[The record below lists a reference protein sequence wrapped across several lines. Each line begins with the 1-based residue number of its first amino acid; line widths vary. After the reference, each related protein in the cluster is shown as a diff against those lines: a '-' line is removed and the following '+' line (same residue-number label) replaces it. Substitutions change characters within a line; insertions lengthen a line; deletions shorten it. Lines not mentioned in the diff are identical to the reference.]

1 MLHGSINHVSITVSD
16 LNEAMKFFG
25 PFLEFL
31 GYHSGEVIQDRNG
44 QHLTVNVNFANGT
57 AVNVWQAKPELA
69 AHRFQVYEVGL
80 HHLAFNTERHEQVDQ
95 VRELVTKLGAVILDG
110 PAEFPYGGPD
120 GWYAVYFLGPDRM
133 KFEVVHM
140 PAAEKRYKEMLR
152 DRDPEAIRQSI
163 ARANLGGKNS

>member
-1 MLHGSINHVSITVSD
+1 MLLGSINHVSITVSD
-16 LNEAMKFFG
+16 LTRAMEFFK

-31 GYHSGEVIQDRNG
+31 GYNVGEAFQDRNG
-44 QHLTVNVNFANGT
+44 QHLTVNVNIANGN
-57 AVNVWQAKPELA
+57 AINVWEAKPELA

-80 HHLAFNTERHEQVDQ
+80 HHLAFNTETHEQVDQ
-95 VRELVTKLGAVILDG
+95 AYELVKKLGAEVLDG

-140 PAAEKRYKEMLR
+140 PAAEKRYKDMMRHFDPDALR
-152 DRDPEAIRQSI
+152 ASI
-163 ARANLGGKNS
+163 ASANNRK